1 MPVAAMAHLRRDEAP
16 RPPSPGRARA
26 RTPLARLLVA
36 LVVSVI
42 VGVVLEVGVF
52 NLGHWATLGASPQE
66 LVPTGTVTVD
76 GREAQ
81 TYDPV
86 DGISRVEVQASYAS
100 SERQLFHVA
109 FYAAD
114 EGSSTLHE
122 LGETLMYPGK
132 ELTCIKELHFFGEPS
147 QIAVA
152 VWLEGAV
159 DTETAD
165 QYPDAA
171 IDSVTV
177 TADPH
182 VPYDTSPVRLCLVTA
197 VVLLALAVRRGGP
210 LDLPSEEHPRLLRG
224 AVLALV
230 AGALV
235 ASAAMFLSK
244 PLFTSVA
251 TPTYN
256 AHRSTGEAVNSFEA
270 FDRSLRYG
278 TERYY
283 EQARALA
290 AGRASLLIDP
300 PDWLEEMENPYDPVA
315 RDVKAAETGEDY
327 LWDVAY
333 YDGGYYVYFGILPT
347 VVFYLPFYLL
357 TGGAFPCGVAVFIS
371 VCALEAGIAALLMS
385 VRRHWFPGVS
395 VSSFV
400 LVLLGTLLSSSLVTA
415 LGRAEQYELPMVM
428 GLACVVWGLWALVRA
443 TYGRG
448 RELPWFAASGL
459 LLSLTMASRPQLGV
473 ALLALVPA
481 AAHLAR
487 TRRLTPGKVACTAL
501 PIVLVAA
508 LLMTYNY
515 VRFDSPFDFGASYN
529 LTANDMTSR
538 TVSAALVLQGAFAYL
553 LQPLNLGGSYPY
565 LLPATS
571 STDYVGVVVTEPTF
585 GGALA
590 LYPFLAAGALLLA
603 LMPRER
609 GRVAWPLGLFAAGCA
624 IAVFDAAGSGVLGRY
639 QLDFCLFLAFGAALV
654 FLGLLDGRGEKSVGP
669 VLARRA
675 LVLGVGLTIVTT
687 VLLVFAFH
695 GLDGGLTVAANQFYA
710 NVWAELAGSFSMR

>member
-1 MPVAAMAHLRRDEAP
+1 MAPLRRDEAP

-165 QYPDAA
+165 QYPDAI

-300 PDWLEEMENPYDPVA
+300 PDWLEEMENPYDP
-315 RDVKAAETGEDY
+315 KY
-327 LWDVAY
+327 
-333 YDGGYYVYFGILPT
+333 
-347 VVFYLPFYLL
+347 
-357 TGGAFPCGVAVFIS
+357 
-371 VCALEAGIAALLMS
+371 M
-385 VRRHWFPGVS
+385 
-395 VSSFV
+395 
-400 LVLLGTLLSSSLVTA
+400 SSLA
-415 LGRAEQYELPMVM
+415 QSKSN
-428 GLACVVWGLWALVRA
+428 A
-443 TYGRG
+443 TGSSESESTSKG
-448 RELPWFAASGL
+448 TEDS
-459 LLSLTMASRPQLGV
+459 TNET
-473 ALLALVPA
+473 
-481 AAHLAR
+481 R
-487 TRRLTPGKVACTAL
+487 TRSEADGTD
-501 PIVLVAA
+501 
-508 LLMTYNY
+508 N
-515 VRFDSPFDFGASYN
+515 
-529 LTANDMTSR
+529 ANHS
-538 TVSAALVLQGAFAYL
+538 Q
-553 LQPLNLGGSYPY
+553 
-565 LLPATS
+565 
-571 STDYVGVVVTEPTF
+571 STDYLSKVNARSG
-585 GGALA
+585 
-590 LYPFLAAGALLLA
+590 FLADVIESSLSQGFLNTD
-603 LMPRER
+603 LMVCDMLEPC
-609 GRVAWPLGLFAAGCA
+609 FM
-624 IAVFDAAGSGVLGRY
+624 
-639 QLDFCLFLAFGAALV
+639 Q
-654 FLGLLDGRGEKSVGP
+654 
-669 VLARRA
+669 
-675 LVLGVGLTIVTT
+675 
-687 VLLVFAFH
+687 
-695 GLDGGLTVAANQFYA
+695 
-710 NVWAELAGSFSMR
+710 VWDDQPIF